1 MPPLLS
7 RVIQGPALPYK
18 TLTLQKLSSLANL
31 SPPPTLFVFL
41 KPASSLSR
49 RQNLILSIPAT
60 YGDLNAGPSP
70 GTVVGIVFGT
80 VGGII
85 LILLLVYSIF
95 GFGGNG
101 SVISRR
107 SISPPRRRRT
117 TEIVDIGSSRPRSR
131 RDAIIVEEDMTASQD
146 GNVVE
151 VIEELSDASPPPPR
165 RAHSGRTS
173 GSYRPVDPLAYGGGD
188 SPYREYG
195 Y

>member
-7 RVIQGPALPYK
+7 K
-18 TLTLQKLSSLANL
+18 TLALQKLSSLADL
-31 SPPPTLFVFL
+31 RPPPSGFAFL
-41 KPASSLSR
+41 KPASSLAR

-60 YGDLNAGPSP
+60 YAGLDAGPSP

-85 LILLLVYSIF
+85 LILLVVYSIF
-95 GFGGNG
+95 GFDSNG
-101 SVISRR
+101 SVISGR
-107 SISPPRRRRT
+107 SMSPSRRRRPA
-117 TEIVDIGSSRPRSR
+117 EVVDIGSSRHRSR
-131 RDAIIVEEDMTASQD
+131 RDTVIVDEDMTPSQD

-151 VIEELSDASPPPPR
+151 VIEELSDVSPPPRGPR

-188 SPYREYG
+188 SPHREYD